1 MMLQQLGKYEILEK
15 LGNGGFGTVF
25 KARDTVLDRPV
36 AVKILHPYLVG
47 QTGFIKRFYRE
58 ARSAAKLEHP
68 HIVPIYEVGEAEG
81 RHFIVM
87 RYLEGEPL
95 NSLLAEAGDPL
106 SIRESLGIL
115 EDVAS
120 ALDYAHSKGIVHRD
134 VKPSNIFVT
143 SNGAVLGDF
152 GIVRV
157 LDDASRVTATGQALG
172 TPEYMAPEQIK
183 GEDVDA
189 RTDIY
194 ALGVVAYEMLTG
206 QVPFTGTTPFAIQE
220 GHVHRAFTPPQ
231 TLNPQVPAAV
241 NGVFEQVLAKS
252 REDRYAQT
260 WDFVQ
265 ALKKASIEP
274 VSPSKSREA
283 GVNLQSAFKRNS
295 STSGVPSGAAQR
307 GSSDQPVAETL
318 ISEEVQRDHRP
329 SKDIERESEASGSK
343 APYRKALLLGV
354 IGVVLGALGACIGIF
369 LPLVASIASFI
380 GLVLGIWGLIKAR
393 QRSGARAVMIWSIVA
408 IVINAILLLTSCVME
423 SFSLL
428 SSS

>member
-1 MMLQQLGKYEILEK
+1 MLQQLGKYEILEK

-231 TLNPQVPAAV
+231 TLNPQLPAAV
-241 NGVFEQVLAKS
+241 NSVFEQVLAKS
-252 REDRYAQT
+252 QEHRYAQT

-265 ALKKASIEP
+265 SLREASAGFASSSE
-274 VSPSKSREA
+274 SREA
-283 GVNLQSAFKRNS
+283 RGKLKSAFKQNS
-295 STSGVPSGAAQR
+295 STSSAQSGAQR
-307 GSSDQPVAETL
+307 GSSAQSVAETL
-318 ISEEVQRDHRP
+318 NSEEVQRGNHP
-329 SKDIERESEASGSK
+329 FQETEQESETSGSK

-369 LPLVASIASFI
+369 LPLFASIASFI